1 MEEHTLKN
9 DLKVISGAFIINIII
24 SLMAFGFLI
33 TLLSKLPTLLMLF
46 ICFLF
51 FLVIIT
57 WILIMDRTITMT
69 FNFQKFVEYYENYK
83 KKGKQ

>member
-33 TLLSKLPTLLMLF
+33 TLLSKLPTHLMLF